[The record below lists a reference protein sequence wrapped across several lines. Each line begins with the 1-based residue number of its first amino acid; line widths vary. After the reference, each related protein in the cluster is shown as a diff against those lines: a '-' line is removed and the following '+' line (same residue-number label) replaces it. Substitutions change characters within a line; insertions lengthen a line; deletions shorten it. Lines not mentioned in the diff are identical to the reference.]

1 MKTNKKGSLSVWG
14 AVILSSL
21 MIFISLGFC
30 SSAISIY
37 TVPVTE
43 ALGISRSAYATTSS
57 IRFITTALTNVF
69 FGLLVHKFGTKK
81 LMLLGFGSLITSSV
95 VCSFANGLPAL
106 LVGSLFLGIGIS
118 FTSTTMVGTIINR
131 HCKKNTG
138 TYLGIALA
146 MNGIG
151 AAIARMLLT
160 PIINAHP
167 MGFKDS
173 YRVVA
178 VIMASLAII
187 MLIFFRDTEPD
198 AHTKAPKI
206 KKERSQGILNKP
218 YIIVALICV
227 FFTGLIL
234 QSINMIADPH
244 FKDNGVDLALVT
256 TIMSLHSIAI
266 SASKASIGFIYD
278 KSGLRTSLIVCYGA
292 VIISTPALLLVSP
305 SGVGIS
311 LGFVYSLVSSIAIP
325 LQTVMIP
332 IIVKELFGEKD
343 FNKALGIFVAANTA
357 GYAATPVADFIFD
370 ATGSYDTWIII
381 CFAIMVAI
389 TVAMNVVITVSKK
402 KRKTNEE

>member
-1 MKTNKKGSLSVWG
+1 MKTNKKNTLSVWG

-37 TVPVTE
+37 TIPVTE

-57 IRFITTALTNVF
+57 VRFITTTLTNIF

-81 LMLLGFGSLITSSV
+81 LMLLGFTSLITSSV
-95 VCSFANGLPAL
+95 ICSFANGLPAL
-106 LVGSLFLGIGIS
+106 LVGSVFLGIGIA

-173 YRVVA
+173 YRLVA
-178 VIMASLAII
+178 VIMASLAVV
-187 MLIFFRDTEPD
+187 MLIFFRESDTEPI
-198 AHTKAPKI
+198 AEAPKI
-206 KKERSQGILNKP
+206 KKNNSPGVLNKP
-218 YIIVALICV
+218 YIIIALVCV

-234 QSINMIADPH
+234 QSLNIIADPH
-244 FKDNGVDLALVT
+244 LKDNGISLALVT

-278 KSGLRTSLIVCYGA
+278 RTGLRTSLIVCYGA

-305 SGVGIS
+305 SGIGIS
-311 LGFVYSLVSSIAIP
+311 LGFVYSFVSAMAIP

-332 IIVKELFGEKD
+332 IIVKELFSEKD
-343 FNKALGIFVAANTA
+343 FNKALGIFVAANNA
-357 GYAATPVADFIFD
+357 GYATTPVADFIFD
-370 ATGSYDTWIII
+370 ATGSYDTWMII
-381 CFAIMVAI
+381 CIVLMIAIAI
-389 TVAMNVVITVSKK
+389 AMNMIISSA
-402 KRKTNEE
+402 RKANK

>member
-1 MKTNKKGSLSVWG
+1 MKTRTKRPLSVWG

-57 IRFITTALTNVF
+57 VRFITTALTNVF
-69 FGLLVHKFGTKK
+69 FGTLVYRFGTKK

-106 LVGSLFLGIGIS
+106 LVGSVFLGIGIS

-151 AAIARMLLT
+151 AAIARTLLT
-160 PIINAHP
+160 PIINAHE

-173 YRVVA
+173 YRLVA
-178 VIMASLAII
+178 VIMAALALV
-187 MLIFFRDTEPD
+187 MLIFFRDADNEPG
-198 AHTKAPKI
+198 ASAPK
-206 KKERSQGILNKP
+206 KKGASFKILNKP
-218 YIIVALICV
+218 YIIVALVCV

-234 QSINMIADPH
+234 QSTNLIADPH
-244 FKDNGVDLALVT
+244 FKDNGVELAMVT
-256 TIMSLHSIAI
+256 TIMSFHSIAI

-278 KSGLRTSLIVCYGA
+278 KTGLRTSLLVCYGA

-305 SGVGIS
+305 SVPGIS
-311 LGFVYSLVSSIAIP
+311 LGFVYSLISAIAIP

-357 GYAATPVADFIFD
+357 GYAATPVADLIFD
-370 ATGSYDTWIII
+370 ATGSYDTWIVI
-381 CFAIMVAI
+381 CFAIMLAVTVAI
-389 TVAMNVVITVSKK
+389 NVVITISKK
-402 KRKTNEE
+402 KRKTPEE

>member
-1 MKTNKKGSLSVWG
+1 MKTNNKRPLSVWG

-57 IRFITTALTNVF
+57 IRFITTTLTNIF
-69 FGLLVHKFGTKK
+69 FGLLVHKFGTKR

-95 VCSFANGLPAL
+95 ICSFANGLPAL

-178 VIMASLAII
+178 LIMAALAVV
-187 MLIFFRDTEPD
+187 MLIFFRESDKEPNTE
-198 AHTKAPKI
+198 APEI
-206 KKERSQGILNKP
+206 KKHNPSKVLNRP
-218 YIIVALICV
+218 YIIIALVCV
-227 FFTGLIL
+227 YFTGLIL
-234 QSINMIADPH
+234 QSLNIIADPH
-244 FKDNGVDLALVT
+244 LKDNGISLALVT
-256 TIMSLHSIAI
+256 TVMSLHSIAI

-278 KSGLRTSLIVCYGA
+278 RTGLRTSLIVCYGA

-311 LGFVYSLVSSIAIP
+311 LGFVYSLVSAIAIP

-332 IIVKELFGEKD
+332 IIVKELFSEKD
-343 FNKALGIFVAANTA
+343 FNKALGIFVAANNA
-357 GYAATPVADFIFD
+357 GYATTPVADFIFD
-370 ATGSYDTWIII
+370 ATGSYDAWMII
-381 CFAIMVAI
+381 CFVLMIAIA
-389 TVAMNVVITVSKK
+389 VAMNTVISSA
-402 KRKTNEE
+402 RKANK